1 MSATVLTLW
10 SGGFSKTQQPAVKHR
25 ETISDTG
32 SDHETHGLRVIEVK
46 TTQKP
51 SRHLSLNNSHNSH
64 PGDLQALLSH
74 NRGSIVFPCA
84 GESDCNQNPQ
94 KPTEQ
99 PSSPPSSDSQGVKQ
113 AEAAEVHSWGILS
126 YKMYAY
132 YLIYII
138 RTFKHL

>member
-10 SGGFSKTQQPAVKHR
+10 SGGFSKTQQPAVKHC
-25 ETISDTG
+25 ETISDTA

-46 TTQKP
+46 TIQKP

-84 GESDCNQNPQ
+84 GDSDCNQNPQ
-94 KPTEQ
+94 KPAEQ

-113 AEAAEVHSWGILS
+113 AEVHFWGILS

-138 RTFKHL
+138 RTFKYL